1 MPDEP
6 VQPPPTEPPSTPSP
20 DSNRTI
26 MFVLAYLGALS
37 LVPLLVEK
45 NDKEIQWHAKN
56 GLLMFGAWVVAF
68 MIDVFVVSVIPFL
81 GCLYSL
87 LMPMVGLLYLVLIV
101 LGIVKALNGQRLVIP
116 YLSGL
121 ADKF

>member
-1 MPDEP
+1 ML
-6 VQPPPTEPPSTPSP
+6 
-20 DSNRTI
+20 
-26 MFVLAYLGALS
+26 VLAYLGALS

-45 NDKEIQWHAKN
+45 NDKEIQWHARN
-56 GLLMFGAWVVAF
+56 GLVLFGTWVVLF

-87 LMPMVGLLYLVLIV
+87 FMPMVGLLYLVLIV
-101 LGIVKALNGQRLVIP
+101 LAIVKALSGQRLVIP

>member
-6 VQPPPTEPPSTPSP
+6 APPPPAATPTPPP

-26 MFVLAYLGALS
+26 MLVLAYLGALS

-45 NDKEIQWHAKN
+45 NDKEVQWHAKN
-56 GLLMFGAWVVAF
+56 GLLLFGSWVVLF

-87 LMPMVGLLYLVLIV
+87 FMPMVGLLYLVLIV
-101 LGIVKALNGQRLVIP
+101 LGIVKALNGQRLRIP

>member
-1 MPDEP
+1 ML
-6 VQPPPTEPPSTPSP
+6 
-20 DSNRTI
+20 
-26 MFVLAYLGALS
+26 VLAYLGALS

-45 NDKEIQWHAKN
+45 NDREVQWHARN
-56 GLLMFGAWVVAF
+56 GLLLFGSWVVLF

-81 GCLYSL
+81 GCLYSMF
-87 LMPMVGLLYLVLIV
+87 MPLVGLLYLVLIV
-101 LGIVKALNGQRLVIP
+101 LGIVKALSGQRLVIP

>member
-1 MPDEP
+1 ML
-6 VQPPPTEPPSTPSP
+6 
-20 DSNRTI
+20 
-26 MFVLAYLGALS
+26 VLAYLGALS

-45 NDKEIQWHAKN
+45 NDKEIQWHARN
-56 GLLMFGAWVVAF
+56 GLVLFGAWVVLF
-68 MIDVFVVSVIPFL
+68 MIDVFVVSVIPVL

-87 LMPMVGLLYLVLIV
+87 FMPMVGLLSLVLIV
-101 LGIVKALNGQRLVIP
+101 LAIVQALSGQRLVSP

>member
-6 VQPPPTEPPSTPSP
+6 APPPPPAPPSPPP

-26 MFVLAYLGALS
+26 MLVLAYLGALS

-45 NDKEIQWHAKN
+45 NDKEVQWHARN
-56 GLLMFGAWVVAF
+56 GLLLFGSWVVLF

-81 GCLYSL
+81 GCLYSMF
-87 LMPMVGLLYLVLIV
+87 MPMVGLLYLVLIV

>member
-1 MPDEP
+1 MPEEP
-6 VQPPPTEPPSTPSP
+6 APPPPAAPPSPPP

-26 MFVLAYLGALS
+26 MLVLAYLGALS

-45 NDKEIQWHAKN
+45 NDREIQWHARN
-56 GLLMFGAWVVAF
+56 GLVLFGSWVVLF

-81 GCLYSL
+81 GCLYSMF
-87 LMPMVGLLYLVLIV
+87 MPMAGLLYLVLIV